1 MKLLPRAKTA
11 FYLVS
16 GALLL
21 APCGFSDIIPVN
33 NPSFET
39 LPAGGLNMSC
49 GTGCAFSAAAIPGWT
64 NTPGS
69 TGQLMPSVGPGGLF
83 NTFAPNDGTVSAYAN
98 AGTISQVVGVTVQP
112 RTIYTLTV
120 DIGRR
125 TDTAFAGSAALLVGG
140 QTFLAT
146 GTVPTPGNWS
156 VFTATFTSTP
166 AQTGDSI
173 TIQLSTSGIQGNFDS
188 VQLLATPVPEPG
200 FFALV
205 GIGLAGLW
213 ACARRRR
220 SG

>member
-1 MKLLPRAKTA
+1 MNLLPRATTA

-49 GTGCAFSAAAIPGWT
+49 GTGCAFSVAPIPGWNSGT
-64 NTPGS
+64 GV
-69 TGQLMPSVGPGGLF
+69 GQLMPSVGPGGIF
-83 NTFAPNDGTVSAYAN
+83 NTFAPNDGTVSAYSN
-98 AGTISQVVGVTVQP
+98 AGTISQVAGATVQP

-146 GTVPTPGNWS
+146 GTPPTPGNWS

-166 AQTGDSI
+166 AQAGDTI
-173 TIQLSTSGIQGNFDS
+173 TIQLSSSGIQANFDS
-188 VQLLATPVPEPG
+188 VQLVATPVPEPG
-200 FFALV
+200 FFALA
-205 GIGLAGLW
+205 GIGVAGLW